1 MREVQGFI
9 VLLDIS
15 GYTRFV
21 RSHNVRQVPV
31 YGKHL
36 RRLSEAHAEQ
46 VVTALLET
54 LIDTMG
60 DMLRVEKLE
69 GDAVL
74 FSAIPD
80 NADAFV
86 LPLVDRL
93 QKIFPAFHERIHELA
108 FCRTCLCDCCNQM
121 GQLRVKGI
129 AHFGGFLIKEVHGLR
144 ELAGQELIRAHRLL
158 KNQVVSNEYLM
169 LTEDLVR
176 LGEVE
181 GALEL
186 QSHTES
192 DPQLGPT
199 STWVHHPP
207 SHSVFE
213 APVPEPYLMR
223 LLKMRSFFKK
233 PMDRQSLGTR

>member
-1 MREVQGFI
+1 MKEVQGFI

-15 GYTRFV
+15 GYTKFV

-54 LIDTMG
+54 LIGTMG
-60 DMLRVEKLE
+60 DLLRVEKLE

-74 FSAIPD
+74 FSAVPD
-80 NADAFV
+80 NSDVFA

-93 QKIFPAFHERIHELA
+93 QKVFPAFHERIHELA
-108 FCRTCLCDCCNQM
+108 FCKTCLCDCCNQM

-129 AHFGGFLIKEVHGLR
+129 AHFGSFLIKEVHGFR

-158 KNQVVSNEYLM
+158 KNQVASDEYLM
-169 LTEDLVR
+169 LTDDLVR
-176 LGEVE
+176 LGEVR
-181 GALEL
+181 GALAL
-186 QSHTES
+186 KAHTES
-192 DPQLGPT
+192 DPQLGAT
-199 STWVHHPP
+199 SVWVHYPP
-207 SHSVFE
+207 SHG
-213 APVPEPYLMR
+213 ALDEPRPDTYLQR
-223 LLKMRSFFKK
+223 LQKMRSFFNN
-233 PMDRQSLGTR
+233 PMDRQSLAIR